1 MFDLNVILITNTGR
15 KMYIRGSPES
25 WVNQVLHFDD
35 HDETVVE
42 AKEVTEVTCQN
53 QKDQ

>member
-1 MFDLNVILITNTGR
+1 MLDLNVLLITNTGR
-15 KMYIRGSPES
+15 KMYTRGSPES
-25 WVNQVLHFDD
+25 WVNQVLHFEF

-42 AKEVTEVTCQN
+42 AKEVTCQN

>member
-1 MFDLNVILITNTGR
+1 MLDLNVLLITNTGH
-15 KMYIRGSPES
+15 KMYIRGSPEP
-25 WVNQVLHFDD
+25 WVNQVLHFEF

-42 AKEVTEVTCQN
+42 AKEVACQN

>member
-1 MFDLNVILITNTGR
+1 MNPNVILVTNTGR
-15 KMYIRGSPES
+15 KMYTRGSPES
-25 WVNQVLHFDD
+25 WVNKVLHFDD

-42 AKEVTEVTCQN
+42 AKEVACQN